1 LHAKLDDGD
10 EEVYLQRM
18 QLWSR
23 KKQQQLER
31 KRRLEAEANGEGE
44 LQAADDDEERLSE
57 EIETGNV
64 TIDSS
69 DSEEK
74 DSFESNNEQPG
85 VVVRT
90 EENED
95 ENEAEEDQQRSESKV
110 NEADGGR
117 DEAIEASATTS
128 TATTGEWNCASCTYI
143 NSLKSAVCTM
153 CGRRRPRLQPT
164 KSAFD
169 LDELVDV
176 DGNEEVEKDGEYR
189 QDKEAEEEE
198 MDVDIE
204 TVEDDNDHETTALRA
219 TENKKKRGRPASQ
232 TKAKAKKKSEVMDE
246 DEDFDANELI
256 IDPDEGEEV
265 LFSGG
270 YRLPAQ
276 LYDNLFDYQ
285 KTGVRWM
292 WELHRQNAG
301 GIIGDEMVHTR
312 HDTTR
317 THTRTHYLRHGLLIA
332 WCAGAGF
339 GEDGA
344 GHVVPRWASSQRDVE
359 RTYTHCLPG
368 DGHAAVGAR
377 VPQVVAALP
386 CGRPPRH
393 GDVFGLG
400 VRPDRTN
407 RYRWYGAAPVW
418 RWVEL
423 CVRAGGPDVVACVLR
438 GCRACA
444 DHDL

>member
-1 LHAKLDDGD
+1 MPSQQLHAKLDDGD

-31 KRRLEAEANGEGE
+31 KRRLEAEANGEGG

-74 DSFESNNEQPG
+74 DSFEYNEQPG

-95 ENEAEEDQQRSESKV
+95 ENEAEEDQQRSESKM

-143 NSLKSAVCTM
+143 NSMKSAVCTM

-169 LDELVDV
+169 PDELVDV
-176 DGNEEVEKDGEYR
+176 DGNEEDGEYR

-232 TKAKAKKKSEVMDE
+232 TKARAKAKEKSEVVDE
-246 DEDFDANELI
+246 DEDFDADELI

-312 HDTTR
+312 HDT
-317 THTRTHYLRHGLLIA
+317 HTRA
-332 WCAGAGF
+332 
-339 GEDGA
+339 
-344 GHVVPRWASSQRDVE
+344 
-359 RTYTHCLPG
+359 
-368 DGHAAVGAR
+368 
-377 VPQVVAALP
+377 
-386 CGRPPRH
+386 PP
-393 GDVFGLG
+393 
-400 VRPDRTN
+400 PS
-407 RYRWYGAAPVW
+407 
-418 RWVEL
+418 
-423 CVRAGGPDVVACVLR
+423 
-438 GCRACA
+438 
-444 DHDL
+444 